1 MHRVELA
8 PRARRELQR
17 ALESGPDR
25 QDGRRGP
32 AASPSRPERLKG
44 PLYRLRAGRY
54 RIVYAVLDREQL
66 VVALKVARRDEDRPA
81 PAVGA
86 PLAAPSSLPP

>member
-66 VVALKVARRDEDRPA
+66 VVALKVALSPWREFDAVHWCRAWPGSRR
-81 PAVGA
+81 G
-86 PLAAPSSLPP
+86 